1 MDVLTDDHER
11 EQVVRKWWHDNW
23 LSLAVGIVIAVGGM
37 VGYRYY
43 QDYKVSNAE
52 EYAYKLSSIQTKLV
66 LQPTEG
72 KEEAKA
78 FIAEH
83 KDIYGS
89 LLSLDVAQL
98 LCAEGKYEE
107 ALDSASFAAENGGK
121 LVAPNAVLVK
131 AHILTQNKK
140 YDEAVKALDDLSQS
154 AYAIEKNELLGDIYL
169 QQGNK
174 DAAHDAYAKALAECE
189 AQKISINPIL
199 QMKADSLIKEGDTAA
214 FERAQKLEEQIA
226 ASATSIKK

>member
-43 QDYKVSNAE
+43 QDYKLSNAE

-131 AHILTQNKK
+131 AHILTQDKK
-140 YDEAVKALDDLSQS
+140 YDEAVKALNDLSQS

>member
-107 ALDSASFAAENGGK
+107 A
-121 LVAPNAVLVK
+121 
-131 AHILTQNKK
+131 
-140 YDEAVKALDDLSQS
+140 
-154 AYAIEKNELLGDIYL
+154 
-169 QQGNK
+169 
-174 DAAHDAYAKALAECE
+174 
-189 AQKISINPIL
+189 
-199 QMKADSLIKEGDTAA
+199 
-214 FERAQKLEEQIA
+214 
-226 ASATSIKK
+226 

>member
-131 AHILTQNKK
+131 AHILTQDKK

-214 FERAQKLEEQIA
+214 FERALKLEEQIA